1 MYTIDGVPLSDPQ
14 YRWRVHRETQRRTP
28 VAMRSIDTHIPGV
41 NGSLPIYGE
50 DVEATALGLEL
61 NVYGTPAQ
69 VDARC
74 GFLRGLLGKT
84 HAPLVVRRRDGLEAD
99 AKTASISDPVMT
111 DRYARISATLT
122 IPAGVWRGP
131 DEIWEHP
138 SPLSTAAVPVPALD
152 GGSRP
157 ITDARILI
165 TGPATTPELEDEATG
180 ATVRFTGDVP
190 AGQALLINTGEWRA
204 GVGSSMGWT
213 STSSNATSRIVNTG
227 PHSADRLFPSPRVLA
242 CCPTSL
248 RPRRNSSSAPRGRPL
263 RRGCRSVAA
272 PHTCRRTLWT
282 SASTPTTL
290 APETSSTRSHVRLRC
305 RSVTCSGIAGRW
317 N

>member
-41 NGSLPIYGE
+41 DGSLPIYGE

-69 VDARC
+69 VEARC
-74 GFLRGLLGKT
+74 EFLRGLLGKT
-84 HAPLVVRRRDGLEAD
+84 HGPLVVQRRDGLEAD
-99 AKTASISDPVMT
+99 AKTASISEPVMT
-111 DRYARISATLT
+111 ERYARMSAALT

-131 DEIWEHP
+131 VETWEHP
-138 SPLSTAAVPVPALD
+138 TPLSTTAVPVGALD

-165 TGPATTPELEDEATG
+165 TGPATTPEVEDEATG

-204 GVGSSMGWT
+204 GVGSSVGWT

-227 PHSADRLFPSPRVLA
+227 HASADHLLPLTPRARLLSGEPSTAPGLIFRATGTTAETRVQI
-242 CCPTSL
+242 
-248 RPRRNSSSAPRGRPL
+248 RGR
-263 RRGCRSVAA
+263 
-272 PHTCRRTLWT
+272 T
-282 SASTPTTL
+282 SHL
-290 APETSSTRSHVRLRC
+290 
-305 RSVTCSGIAGRW
+305 
-317 N
+317 